1 MFSQRVIVFAHLF
14 ELNLHVI
21 VVAPL
26 IFTLL
31 WLTPNSE
38 AQVRFCL
45 RSTALC
51 SFTLFVPA
59 FLSAAAPKLF
69 KNEFGKKW
77 RSVGI
82 YFFWGLI
89 ASHTVHLSNIIY
101 LIEVYYHGDGSTIS
115 NYFTKVGIVLLY
127 VLFLFSLKPFR
138 RLTGDKLAAE
148 YGNFCVY
155 FIMLVF
161 TFGLFDI
168 TTRSFNLV
176 QFTLWIFAWSLIVI
190 RGLTMVGVDNEK
202 VREDDQA
209 VLPW

>member
-1 MFSQRVIVFAHLF
+1 M
-14 ELNLHVI
+14 
-21 VVAPL
+21 
-26 IFTLL
+26 
-31 WLTPNSE
+31 
-38 AQVRFCL
+38 
-45 RSTALC
+45 
-51 SFTLFVPA
+51 
-59 FLSAAAPKLF
+59 
-69 KNEFGKKW
+69 
-77 RSVGI
+77 
-82 YFFWGLI
+82 
-89 ASHTVHLSNIIY
+89 
-101 LIEVYYHGDGSTIS
+101 
-115 NYFTKVGIVLLY
+115 LLY